1 MNRVTATGL
10 GADERRWAEE
20 CIDALDANPEEALN
34 AYCHEGLDVR
44 PGHRVDDDGNA
55 YYVLENVIGC
65 GHGAGFWDRGLGEVG
80 DALSKACEPYG
91 SVDLYVGDDG
101 KIYG

>member
-44 PGHRVDDDGNA
+44 PGHRVDDDGNDVATGQWVAEICCLEAEGSTREEAVKALAAKLRDDIIRTGA
-55 YYVLENVIGC
+55 YGC
-65 GHGAGFWDRGLGEVG
+65 
-80 DALSKACEPYG
+80 
-91 SVDLYVGDDG
+91 
-101 KIYG
+101 